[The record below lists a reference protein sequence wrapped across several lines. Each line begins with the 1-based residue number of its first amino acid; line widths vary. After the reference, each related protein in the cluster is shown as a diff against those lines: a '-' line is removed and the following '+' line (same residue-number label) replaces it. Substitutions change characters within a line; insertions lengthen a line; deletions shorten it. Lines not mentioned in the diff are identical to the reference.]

1 MTLRAL
7 RKKPYLKI
15 GSTSKMGAGSN
26 FQERLAAIHHLDLDW
41 TPANMEQRE
50 GRIIKTRQSLNG
62 FSAKL

>member
-1 MTLRAL
+1 
-7 RKKPYLKI
+7 
-15 GSTSKMGAGSN
+15 MGAGSN